1 MVLTSLAPFPKAML
15 KGTMKAVYERSTRIV
30 KTDHAPTNPERG
42 LRTGRPSMER
52 RELQQESSC
61 MVIKHNSLKQFDVGG
76 AITQVYSSTIKQ
88 VVSALTACDQLCEC
102 TC

>member
-1 MVLTSLAPFPKAML
+1 
-15 KGTMKAVYERSTRIV
+15 
-30 KTDHAPTNPERG
+30 
-42 LRTGRPSMER
+42 MER